1 MRTAVIV
8 LAAGRGERLGGKT
21 PKAFVEIA
29 GRTILERALD
39 SLMALDGF
47 DRLQPV
53 ISREDFDRYAELDL
67 PPDPRLAPP
76 VAGGA
81 ERQDSVAAGL
91 AALPEEFELL
101 AIHDAARCRVQAGDI
116 ARVVSVAEEFGAA
129 LLAVPA
135 RDTVKLVS
143 DGAVARTPERAG
155 CWLAQTPQVFHR
167 GLYAEALA
175 KAEADGFQGTDDA
188 ELVEHLGAPVRVV
201 SGNPGNFKITSPE
214 DLIAAERGIAQGEA
228 Q

>member
-1 MRTAVIV
+1 M
-8 LAAGRGERLGGKT
+8 AAGRGERLGGKT
-21 PKAFVEIA
+21 PKAFVDIA

-39 SLMALDGF
+39 NLMGFNGF
-47 DRLQPV
+47 DRVQPV
-53 ISREDFDRYAELDL
+53 IASEAFDRYAELDL
-67 PPDPRLAPP
+67 PSDPRLAAP

-91 AALPEEFELL
+91 AALPEEFELV
-101 AIHDAARCRVQAGDI
+101 AIHDAARCGVQAADI

-143 DGAVARTPERAG
+143 DGVVARTPERGG

-175 KAEADGFQGTDDA
+175 KAEADGFRGTDDA
-188 ELVEHLGAPVRVV
+188 ELVERLGAQVRVV
-201 SGNPGNFKITSPE
+201 SGNPSNFKITSPE
-214 DLIAAERGIAQGEA
+214 DLIAAERGFSQGDAQ
-228 Q
+228 